1 MKNSLVVALG
11 FIFYAIS
18 LCFDSF
24 LIDAEIERLWANPFS
39 LLVAGWIGVFY
50 GYFAWLANP
59 LLMFSWK
66 LDLEGKSGYA
76 ALCAICALL
85 FGLSFLLQDQ
95 MLVGKTLTAPITQY
109 GWGYRLWLGSIA
121 WMCAVTLYQVL
132 VQRRRLS
139 ATTAETIPT

>member
-1 MKNSLVVALG
+1 MKNSWAVILG

-39 LLVAGWIGVFY
+39 LLITGWIGVFY

-76 ALCAICALL
+76 ALCAVCALL

-95 MLVGKTLTAPITQY
+95 MLVGKTLTAPITHY
-109 GWGYRLWLGSIA
+109 GWGYRLWLGSMV
-121 WMCAVTLYQVL
+121 WMCCVALYQVL
-132 VQRRRLS
+132 VQRRPKVGMS
-139 ATTAETIPT
+139 ETALA